1 LVAWTTSCL
10 ADSIMRR
17 FSLPALLAFGA
28 LLLAESAYALDNV
41 DPYICPTA
49 LHGTGADC
57 FFEAV
62 PQTYTMCRQV
72 KSIEIIEFGL
82 AGAQVGV
89 NGAKT
94 EGCIEKHKRLMARP
108 YQAALREAARN
119 KTKVQ
124 GLQTLYATWTKSLAD
139 LTPGPEEIDAGYK
152 QRVTHPYGAFE
163 AQIKALREPPPAVAA
178 PRPATKPA
186 SNKKSPAQ
194 WRTPPK

>member
-1 LVAWTTSCL
+1 LVAWTTSFL

-17 FSLPALLAFGA
+17 LSLLALVAVAA
-28 LLLAESAYALDNV
+28 LFPAAATYALDNV

-49 LHGTGADC
+49 LHGTGTDC

-82 AGAQVGV
+82 AGAQQGV

-94 EGCIEKHKRLMARP
+94 EGCIEKHKRLIARP
-108 YQAALREAARN
+108 YQAALREAARD
-119 KTKVQ
+119 KRKVQ
-124 GLQTLYATWTKSLAD
+124 GLQMLYSTWTRSLAE
-139 LTPGPEEIDAGYK
+139 LTPGPDEIDAGYK

-163 AQIKALREPPPAVAA
+163 KQIQALREPTAVAA
-178 PRPATKPA
+178 AKPPTKPPTKPATK
-186 SNKKSPAQ
+186 KKSASP
-194 WRTPPK
+194 

>member
-1 LVAWTTSCL
+1 
-10 ADSIMRR
+10 MRR
-17 FSLPALLAFGA
+17 FAALATLAIVAVLPAA
-28 LLLAESAYALDNV
+28 SAHALDNV

-49 LHGTGADC
+49 LHGTGTDC

-82 AGAQVGV
+82 AGAQQGV

-94 EGCIEKHKRLMARP
+94 EGCIEKHKRLIARP
-108 YQAALREAARN
+108 YQAALREAGRN
-119 KTKVQ
+119 KAKVQ

-139 LTPGPEEIDAGYK
+139 LTPGPDEIDAGYK

-163 AQIKALREPPPAVAA
+163 GQIKALREPPPTVVAA
-178 PRPATKPA
+178 KPA
-186 SNKKSPAQ
+186 AKPAVKKKSGKQ
-194 WRTPPK
+194 

>member
-1 LVAWTTSCL
+1 
-10 ADSIMRR
+10 MRR
-17 FSLPALLAFGA
+17 FSLLALLAVGA
-28 LLLAESAYALDNV
+28 LLPAVSAYALDNV

-94 EGCIEKHKRLMARP
+94 EGCIEKHKRLIARP

-124 GLQTLYATWTKSLAD
+124 GLQTLYVTWTKSLAD

-186 SNKKSPAQ
+186 SKKKSAAQ
-194 WRTPPK
+194 

>member
-1 LVAWTTSCL
+1 
-10 ADSIMRR
+10 MRR
-17 FSLPALLAFGA
+17 FAALATLAIVAVLPAA
-28 LLLAESAYALDNV
+28 SADALDNV

-49 LHGTGADC
+49 LHGTGTDC

-82 AGAQVGV
+82 AGAQQGV

-94 EGCIEKHKRLMARP
+94 EGCIEKHKRLIARP
-108 YQAALREAARN
+108 YQAALREAGRN
-119 KTKVQ
+119 KAKVQ

-139 LTPGPEEIDAGYK
+139 LTPGPDEIDAGYK

-163 AQIKALREPPPAVAA
+163 GQIKALREPPPTVVAA
-178 PRPATKPA
+178 KPA
-186 SNKKSPAQ
+186 AKPAVKKKSGKQ
-194 WRTPPK
+194 

>member
-1 LVAWTTSCL
+1 MDDLPPGRSSCDDSHCSPRSPSVAL
-10 ADSIMRR
+10 
-17 FSLPALLAFGA
+17 LPAH
-28 LLLAESAYALDNV
+28 SAHALDNV

-49 LHGTGADC
+49 LHGTGTDC

-94 EGCIEKHKRLMARP
+94 EGCIEKHKRLIARP
-108 YQAALREAARN
+108 YQAALREAARD
-119 KTKVQ
+119 KRKVQ
-124 GLQTLYATWTKSLAD
+124 GLQELYATWTRSLAE
-139 LTPGPEEIDAGYK
+139 LTPGPEEIEIGYK

-163 AQIKALREPPPAVAA
+163 KQIQALREPTPVAA
-178 PRPATKPA
+178 AKPATKPA
-186 SNKKSPAQ
+186 AKKKSASQ
-194 WRTPPK
+194 

>member
-1 LVAWTTSCL
+1 LVAWTTFCL

-17 FSLPALLAFGA
+17 LSLLAVVAVSALLPGA
-28 LLLAESAYALDNV
+28 AAYALDNV

-49 LHGTGADC
+49 LHGTGTDC

-82 AGAQVGV
+82 AGAQQGV

-94 EGCIEKHKRLMARP
+94 EGCIEKHKRLIARP
-108 YQAALREAARN
+108 YQAALREAARD
-119 KTKVQ
+119 KRKVQ
-124 GLQTLYATWTKSLAD
+124 GLQTLYATWTRSLAE
-139 LTPGPEEIDAGYK
+139 LTPGPDEIDAGYK

-163 AQIKALREPPPAVAA
+163 TQIQALREPTAVAA
-178 PRPATKPA
+178 AKPATKPPTKPA
-186 SNKKSPAQ
+186 TKKKSASP
-194 WRTPPK
+194 

>member
-1 LVAWTTSCL
+1 
-10 ADSIMRR
+10 MRR
-17 FSLPALLAFGA
+17 LALLALLAVSA
-28 LLLAESAYALDNV
+28 LLPAAAVYALDNV

-49 LHGTGADC
+49 LHGSGTDC

-94 EGCIEKHKRLMARP
+94 EGCIEKHKRLIARP
-108 YQAALREAARN
+108 YQAALREAGRDKA
-119 KTKVQ
+119 KVQ
-124 GLQTLYATWTKSLAD
+124 GLQTLYATWTKSLGD

-163 AQIKALREPPPAVAA
+163 RQIKVLREPPPAVAA
-178 PRPATKPA
+178 AKPATKAA
-186 SNKKSPAQ
+186 SKKKAAAQ
-194 WRTPPK
+194 

>member
-1 LVAWTTSCL
+1 
-10 ADSIMRR
+10 MRR
-17 FSLPALLAFGA
+17 LALLALLAVSA
-28 LLLAESAYALDNV
+28 LLPAASVYALDNV

-49 LHGTGADC
+49 LHGSGTDC

-94 EGCIEKHKRLMARP
+94 EGCIEKHKRLIARP
-108 YQAALREAARN
+108 YQAALREAGRDKA
-119 KTKVQ
+119 KVQ
-124 GLQTLYATWTKSLAD
+124 GLQTLYATWTKSLVD

-163 AQIKALREPPPAVAA
+163 RQIKVLREPPPVVTAA
-178 PRPATKPA
+178 KPATKPA
-186 SNKKSPAQ
+186 TKAASKKKAAAQ
-194 WRTPPK
+194 